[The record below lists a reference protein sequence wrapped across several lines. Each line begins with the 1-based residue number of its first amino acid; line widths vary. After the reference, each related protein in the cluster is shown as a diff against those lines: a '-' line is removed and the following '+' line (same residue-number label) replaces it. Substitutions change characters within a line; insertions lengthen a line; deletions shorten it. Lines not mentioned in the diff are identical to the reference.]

1 MAELETVNSLAGVVE
16 GVIEIVVV
24 VVVVVVAEP
33 EQDEPTKKRISR
45 AENLISFT
53 QPPRTVP

>member
-24 VVVVVVAEP
+24 VVVAEP

-45 AENLISFT
+45 AENLTSFT